1 MIRFASALPT
11 TVSYNLLF
19 FAGENIEEEEEGS
32 KKKNCN
38 K

>member
-19 FAGENIEEEEEGS
+19 FAGENIEEEGKKEELQ
-32 KKKNCN
+32 
-38 K
+38 